1 MTSQFLHRTLA
12 LLFFL
17 ITFNLT
23 VEAQD
28 GLLTPFAEQQMPE
41 IWQPA
46 PTTQGSIDWEILTK
60 IDVKQKEINNFI
72 QYIPTFTPVLKSL
85 DNTSVKLNGYLLPLD
100 AGEFQS
106 HFILMAYPHA
116 CPFHMPGGPG
126 GFVEVITDIPVKF
139 TYDPILIEGHFELLQ
154 DFSMG
159 IFYRITAAS
168 QVND

>member
-1 MTSQFLHRTLA
+1 MENKFTYLILIFLC
-12 LLFFL
+12 FF
-17 ITFNLT
+17 ISINVT
-23 VEAQD
+23 AQD
-28 GLLTPFAEQQMPE
+28 DLLRPFAEQNIPE
-41 IWQPA
+41 IWKPA
-46 PTTQGSIDWEILTK
+46 PSTQGSIDWSILTD
-60 IDVKQKEINNFI
+60 IDVRQEEINNFV
-72 QYIPTFTPVLKSL
+72 QYVPTFTPVLKSL
-85 DNTSVKLNGYLLPLD
+85 DNSSVKLNGYLLPLD

-159 IFYRITAAS
+159 MFYRITAAS
-168 QVND
+168 AVNNQ